1 MSVVSDYSTANFVY
15 PAYLQRQLKS
25 YLCIFTTNDILDVQ
39 HPNKKDFDFVAGELL
54 LVNKPYKWTSFDV
67 VGKLRNAFK
76 PVKLKV
82 GHAGTLDPLAT
93 GLLIICTGK
102 MTKQID
108 TFQAE
113 EKEYTGTMILGA
125 TTPSYDME
133 TEPDATFDSS
143 NITAEQIKATC
154 AKFTGDI
161 QQYPPAHSAIK
172 IDGERLYEKARRGE
186 EVERRLRFV
195 TISEFEITRVEL
207 PEVDFRVVCSKGT
220 YIRSLVHDFGAA
232 LNNGAYLSK
241 LRRVRSGNYEVANA
255 WEVMELFNFIKDHK
269 INKSEIEISK
279 SEI

>member
-1 MSVVSDYSTANFVY
+1 MF
-15 PAYLQRQLKS
+15 KS
-25 YLCIFTTNDILDVQ
+25 IQ
-39 HPNKKDFDFVAGELL
+39 DFADGQLL
-54 LVNKPYKWTSFDV
+54 LVNKPYEWTSFDV
-67 VGKLRNAFK
+67 VGKIRNSFK
-76 PVKLKV
+76 PLKLKV

-125 TTPSYDME
+125 TTPTYDLE
-133 TEPDATFDSS
+133 SEPEVKFDISHL
-143 NITAEQIKATC
+143 TDEQIKANC
-154 AKFTGDI
+154 AQFTGDI

-186 EVERRLRFV
+186 DVELRLRNV
-195 TISEFEITRVEL
+195 TISEFEITRIEL

-220 YIRSLVHDFGAA
+220 YIRSLVNDFGAA

-241 LRRVRSGNYEVANA
+241 LRRTRSGNYRIEDAYEVL
-255 WEVMELFNFIKDHK
+255 ELVSAIRELKAGQADP
-269 INKSEIEISK
+269 SDL
-279 SEI
+279 